1 MYPKVFTYSIAD
13 NSFLGD
19 DDDPINDPEYVA
31 AEGVPVDA
39 EELRDVNISKKEL
52 TDLVSE
58 LFDGLLQEGV
68 SLDSIE
74 LETPQKFLDANQEIV
89 FASLYPTPIEQVTRQ
104 IDFDAQ
110 PKLTEATVDANT
122 SITTNAGVE
131 SFHPHVM
138 STPSTMCNFVPVP
151 IAETS
156 VDNSEVDGCTVVNI
170 SGEILNQQMP
180 ELIAVP
186 LQGQPNC
193 FQLAKVVTQDQAPDN
208 LEYLST
214 QPSQSAATPQDP
226 HDINFSC
233 KYLSIRKHIHSEYE
247 EQFESLRYVKPAPPA
262 APTNVKGFTQEQ
274 HDLLQQQL
282 RIHTQMLTQSFLQ
295 TYSHPL
301 LYSMAEKPKEMLLD
315 LHKKAEKDASFN
327 CWNLNG
333 AVELIT
339 KWEHDLSSD
348 EYKEENEKM
357 MRFINKETE
366 LT

>member
-1 MYPKVFTYSIAD
+1 MFIYSITD

-58 LFDGLLQEGV
+58 LFAGLLQEGV

-74 LETPQKFLDANQEIV
+74 LETPQKFLAENQEIV
-89 FASLYPTPIEQVTRQ
+89 FANPNPTPIEQVTRQ
-104 IDFDAQ
+104 IDFDTL
-110 PKLTEATVDANT
+110 PKLTESANT
-122 SITTNAGVE
+122 SNVGLD

-138 STPSTMCNFVPVP
+138 STPSTMCNFVSVP

-156 VDNSEVDGCTVVNI
+156 VDNSQVDGCTVVNI

-186 LQGQPNC
+186 LLGQPNC
-193 FQLAKVVTQDQAPDN
+193 FQLAKVVAPDQAPAE
-208 LEYLST
+208 LEYMSA
-214 QPSQSAATPQDP
+214 QAATPQEP

-247 EQFESLRYVKPAPPA
+247 EQFESLRYVKPTLPA
-262 APTNVKGFTQEQ
+262 SPKNIRGFTQDQ

-301 LYSMAEKPKEMLLD
+301 LYSMAEKPKEMLLE